1 MDEPTSSLT
10 LSETD
15 RLLKVIADL
24 KASGVSVIFI
34 SHRLDEVTACAD
46 RVVVLRD
53 GRLVGRLAQ
62 GRDLARRDDPAD
74 DRARPQVDLPAAGGA
89 ARASRSSRSTGA
101 RTATYPDARRSTSRC
116 GGARSS
122 ASPG

>member
-24 KASGVSVIFI
+24 RASGVSVIFI
-34 SHRLDEVTACAD
+34 SHRLAEVTACAD

-53 GRLVGRLAQ
+53 GRLVGRLAR
-62 GRDLARRDDPAD
+62 GEITPGGDDPAD
-74 DRARPQVDLPAAGGA
+74 DRARPEVDLPAAGGA
-89 ARASRSSRSTGA
+89 AGRADPRDRGL
-101 RTATYPDARRSTSRC
+101 RTAA
-116 GGARSS
+116 
-122 ASPG
+122 